1 MKSESAEKVARF
13 EALLRI
19 GVAITS
25 TLENETLL
33 QLIVEQAAD
42 LMEAESCS
50 VALLDES
57 SGELVFRAAID
68 DIVGMR
74 IPSGKGIMF
83 RVLSRGTS
91 EIVDDVSVD
100 PDHYEELH
108 KLTNVIA
115 KSMLAVP
122 LLIGDK
128 SIGVLTAI
136 NRNRKHFT
144 LQDRDLFV
152 IMAGYAAIAIQ
163 NTRLFNQIQQ
173 QANELEIKVAERT
186 NELEGLYLKQT
197 ALAEEEYKQRK
208 KAEHQTVELRKRERY
223 MAMLNEITKSA
234 IQQKDLESM
243 LITVANRLGE
253 LFGSDGCY
261 FILWNENDEF
271 VATDSAIISGNHKI
285 RNKNIGLDEQL
296 LTKSI
301 LKSGHPLIVE
311 DVDSSP
317 DISPRIAELF
327 QAKTL
332 FGLPLI
338 ADNRKFGAVLIA
350 FHQPHPLSE
359 QEISLGNQAAQ
370 QIALALAKFHA
381 LEIAEK
387 KAKEAETLRKA
398 VASVAETLNL
408 SEAIGRI
415 LQQLE
420 RVVPFDSAS
429 VQLLQDNYLEI
440 VGGRGWS
447 NEQEVIGIRF
457 PVPGDNPNTCVI
469 QERRY
474 YILRNASKEYKNFK
488 NHPHN
493 HVQSWLGVPLI
504 FHDSIIGM
512 LSLDAKQPNFFTPEH
527 ARLAFAFADQVAV
540 AIDNARLYEESQKT
554 TAELKIVRDILHH
567 LNAVPQISEAFSQI
581 ANGLKELTGCDR
593 ISLALYDD
601 SRKHFKMIALDQH
614 PRELSQ
620 GVIMPVISSSAS
632 ADILN
637 GQPHIS
643 PDLAQEANYPAEK
656 VLVDSGIQSRINLPL
671 NTPSGTIG
679 VLNLSW
685 QHLKGYQEAQMS
697 VLIQIADAIA
707 LAVQKTRLFE
717 EVQRLATVDDLTGIH
732 NRRRLLELGHIEFQR
747 AERYNRP
754 FSTIMFDI
762 DHFKKINDTFGH
774 SIGDQVLH
782 LLAQSCI
789 NQIRGSDIFGRFGG
803 EEFAILLPETT
814 ISSAHEVAERLREH
828 VQNTPYQTEKTE
840 IRITISLGVA
850 SFESG
855 IKDLGSLLDRA
866 DVSLYEAKKAGRN
879 QVKVFLS

>member
-1 MKSESAEKVARF
+1 MKTEAIDKVARF
-13 EALLRI
+13 EALLKI

-25 TLENETLL
+25 TLENENLL
-33 QLIVEQAAD
+33 QLIVEQAAE

-57 SGELVFRAAID
+57 SGDLVFRAAID

-74 IPSGKGIMF
+74 IPSGRGIMF
-83 RVLSRGTS
+83 RVLSRGIP
-91 EIVDDVSVD
+91 EIVDDVSED
-100 PDHYEELH
+100 PDHYDELH

-122 LLIGDK
+122 LLIGEK

-144 LQDRDLFV
+144 AQDRDLFV
-152 IMAGYAAIAIQ
+152 IMAGYAAIAIE
-163 NTRLFNQIQQ
+163 NTQLFNQIQH

-186 NELEGLYLKQT
+186 NELEQLYLKQT
-197 ALAEEEYKQRK
+197 ALADEEYKQRK
-208 KAEHQTVELRKRERY
+208 KAEHQTAELRKRERY

-243 LITVANRLGE
+243 LKTVVDRLGE
-253 LFGSDGCY
+253 LFGADGCY
-261 FILWNENDEF
+261 ISLWNEKEDT
-271 VATDSAIISGNHKI
+271 VVPAAASITDNHKFW
-285 RNKNIGLDEQL
+285 NMNSAPDKQL
-296 LTKSI
+296 LTKAI
-301 LKSGHPLIVE
+301 LKSGHPLVVD
-311 DVDSSP
+311 DVFNNP
-317 DISPRIAELF
+317 NILPRTADRLKA
-327 QAKTL
+327 QTL
-332 FGLPLI
+332 LGLPLI
-338 ADNRKFGAVLIA
+338 ADNRKFGAALIA
-350 FHQPHPLSE
+350 FNQSHSFSE
-359 QEISLGNQAAQ
+359 QEINLGNQAAQ

-387 KAKEAETLRKA
+387 RAKEAETLRIA
-398 VASVAETLNL
+398 VATVAETLNL
-408 SEAIGRI
+408 NEAIGRI
-415 LQQLE
+415 LQQLSQ
-420 RVVPFDSAS
+420 VVPFDSAS
-429 VQLLQDNYLEI
+429 VQLLRENYLEI

-447 NEQEVIGIRF
+447 NDQDVIGIRF
-457 PVPGDNPNTCVI
+457 PVPGNNPNTCVI

-474 YILRNASKEYKNFK
+474 YILGNAPAEYKSFN

-493 HVQSWLGVPLI
+493 HIHSWLGVPLI
-504 FHDSIIGM
+504 LHDSVIGM

-540 AIDNARLYEESQKT
+540 AIDNAKLYEESQKT
-554 TAELKIVRDILHH
+554 TAELKIVSDILHN

-581 ANGLKELTGCDR
+581 AGGLNELTGCDR

-601 SRKHFKMIALDQH
+601 SRKHFKMIALDQR

-620 GVIMPVISSSAS
+620 GVIMPIISSSAS
-632 ADILN
+632 SDILN
-637 GQPHIS
+637 GHPHLS
-643 PDLAQEANYPAEK
+643 PDLAKEANYPAEK
-656 VLVDSGIQSRINLPL
+656 VLVDAGIQSRINLPL
-671 NTPSGTIG
+671 NTPTGTIG
-679 VLNLSW
+679 ALNLGW
-685 QHLKGYQEAQMS
+685 QRPEGYHEVQMPI
-697 VLIQIADAIA
+697 LIQIANAIA
-707 LAVQKTRLFE
+707 LAVQKSKLFE

-732 NRRRLLELGHIEFQR
+732 NRRRLLELGHIEFKR
-747 AERYNRP
+747 AERYDRP

-774 SIGDQVLH
+774 SVGDQVLH
-782 LLAQSCI
+782 LLAQTCI
-789 NQIRGSDIFGRFGG
+789 NEIRGSDIFGRFGG
-803 EEFAILLPETT
+803 EEFTILLPETT
-814 ISSAHEVAERLREH
+814 ISSAHEVAERLRQH
-828 VQNTPYQTEKTE
+828 VQNSSFHTEKTE

-879 QVKVFLS
+879 QVKVFRS